1 MNTHNEVGI
10 NDMSVTSFNR
20 GGPRSRNFVDKVVED
35 DVDAP
40 SVQVLREP
48 SSEAGRI
55 CRIHDLAVPVN
66 NCDFLLL
73 HRNMRT
79 LLK

>member
-1 MNTHNEVGI
+1 MNTTHNEVGI

-40 SVQVLREP
+40 SVQVFREP
-48 SSEAGRI
+48 SPEAGRI
-55 CRIHDLAVPVN
+55 R
-66 NCDFLLL
+66 
-73 HRNMRT
+73 
-79 LLK
+79 